1 MQKRP
6 LGTTEVPIVGLGCM
20 GFSFAFTEDPNSDR
34 PEDVIH
40 AALDLGAS
48 LFDTADLYG
57 DNELILGQA
66 LKGRRDEAFIA
77 TKCGL
82 AKTQELPLITVPDG
96 RPEHIRT
103 SIDNSL
109 RRLDVDVVDLFQL
122 HYFDPNV
129 PVAETWG
136 AMAEAVTSG
145 KAKAVGAS
153 NATVEQLEI
162 AHAVHPVASCQSE
175 LSLWSRE
182 PLDDVLPWCTEH
194 GVTFI
199 AYSPLGRGFLA
210 GAIKPGEVTYDET
223 DLRSSLARFS
233 EDAIVRNQALVDVIQ
248 GVGDRHGANAA
259 QVSLAWVL
267 AQAPGVIT
275 IPGTRRVGR
284 LRENTAAAD
293 LHLSEQDLADLDGA
307 PLPIEPRV
315 RW

>member
-1 MQKRP
+1 MQRRS
-6 LGTTEVPIVGLGCM
+6 LGTTEVPAVGLGCM
-20 GFSFAFTEDPNSDR
+20 GFSFAFTEDPRSDR

-40 AALDLGAS
+40 EALDVGAS

-82 AKTQELPLITVPDG
+82 SKTQELPLITVPDG
-96 RPEHIRT
+96 RPEHIRA

-109 RRLDVDVVDLFQL
+109 QRLGVDVVDLFQL

-136 AMAEAVTSG
+136 AMYDAVAAG
-145 KAKAVGAS
+145 KAHAIGAS

-162 AHAVHPVASCQSE
+162 AHGIHPVASCQSE

-182 PLDDVLPWCTEH
+182 PLDDVLPWCTAH
-194 GVTFI
+194 GTTFI
-199 AYSPLGRGFLA
+199 AFSPLGRGFLA
-210 GAIKPGEVTYDET
+210 GTIRPGEVSYDET

-233 EDAIVRNQALVDVIQ
+233 EDAIIKNQNIVDVIRS
-248 GVGDRHGANAA
+248 VGDRVGATAA
-259 QVSLAWVL
+259 QVSIAWVL

-275 IPGTRRVGR
+275 IPGTRRIQR
-284 LRENTAAAD
+284 LRENAAAAD
-293 LHLSEQDLADLDGA
+293 LQLSSEDLADLDAA
-307 PLPIEPRV
+307 PLPLEPRV